1 MNLAALIARIL
12 LALVFVVAGVAKLAD
27 RKGSR
32 RALVDFGLPAALAGP
47 LGILLPLAEL
57 AVAAALIPA
66 ATAPWGA
73 LGALALLLL
82 FIAGISLSLASGREP
97 DCHCFG
103 QIRSAP
109 AGWKTLAR
117 NGALAAVA
125 GFLVWHGLGGDTGP
139 SMLGWVAAL
148 STLQLLG
155 LVGGVLG
162 LGLLAGLLVYQLRQ
176 SGYFA
181 GDAASP
187 RDNASALPRKTC
199 GGGQLDMPPPRKIGE
214 PAPEMKMRA
223 PSGGAINLWSLGGEE
238 TLVLF
243 YNPRCAFCQQML
255 PDLKQWEQAR
265 SEGSPELLVVSTD
278 PKRMD
283 LDSPVMY
290 DRNFALFREFGA
302 SETPSAVLVDTEGRI
317 GSGLAI
323 GAPEVFELATKGK
336 RREES
341 PVPKRGELL

>member
-1 MNLAALIARIL
+1 MNIAALIARLL
-12 LALVFVVAGVAKLAD
+12 LALVFVVAGSAKLAD

-82 FIAGISLSLASGREP
+82 FIAGIGFNLARGREP

-103 QIRSAP
+103 QLHSAP

-125 GFLVWHGLGGDTGP
+125 GFLVWHGLGGDIGP
-139 SMLGWVAAL
+139 SVVGWVTTL

-162 LGLLAGLLVYQLRQ
+162 LGLLAYQLRQ
-176 SGYFA
+176 DGYFA
-181 GDAASP
+181 DSAGSF
-187 RDNASALPRKTC
+187 RENVSALPSKSC
-199 GGGQLDMPPPRKIGE
+199 GGAQQDMPPPKKIGE
-214 PAPEMKMRA
+214 PAPEMKLRA
-223 PSGGAINLWSLGGEE
+223 PSGEAINLWSIQGAE

-243 YNPRCAFCQQML
+243 YNPHCSFCQQML
-255 PDLKQWEQAR
+255 PDLKQWEQNPP
-265 SEGSPELLVVSTD
+265 EGAPELLVVSTD
-278 PKRMD
+278 PERMD

-290 DRNFALFREFGA
+290 DRKFTIFREFGA
-302 SETPSAVLVDTEGRI
+302 GETPSAVLVDAEGRI
-317 GSGLAI
+317 GSELVV
-323 GAPEVFELATKGK
+323 GAQEVLELATKGQ

-341 PVPKRGELL
+341 PVRKRGELL